1 MAPQRQEPVA
11 MFEGLWVELVFNL
24 GDTIWKGRFGVEN
37 IEVRRRA
44 DGGLPAELRGLY
56 FSINR

>member
-1 MAPQRQEPVA
+1 
-11 MFEGLWVELVFNL
+11 MFEGLRVEIVFNL
-24 GDTIWKGRFGVEN
+24 GDTILKGRFGVEN